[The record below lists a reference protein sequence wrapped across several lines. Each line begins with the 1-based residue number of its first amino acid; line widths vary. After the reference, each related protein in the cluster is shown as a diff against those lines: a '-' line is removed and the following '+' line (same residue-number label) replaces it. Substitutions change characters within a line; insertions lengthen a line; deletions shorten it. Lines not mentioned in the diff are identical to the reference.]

1 MSPAARALRVLW
13 CGEPEFGAGFRAV
26 REALRS
32 AGRLGGGAGD
42 VEVERC
48 PRGDLPRRLGWADV
62 AVPLMA
68 RVDADLLEKWARQGA
83 GGTGSG
89 YPRGVFQF
97 GVGLEGVDA
106 ATASREGIWVA
117 NIPSSAVPRNPNA
130 VSCAEMAML
139 LALACLR
146 RWNAMQA
153 AILDRKSGLP
163 MGSSLLGK
171 RCLVVGF
178 GNIAQEL
185 IPLLEAFGAGI
196 SAVRRSAWVVEDVRQ
211 PSGGLAQRA
220 RAALDGR
227 GVGRDDL
234 LAMAADADVVFLTC
248 VQNEETQGMVDREF
262 LSSCKDGVTIVNV
275 ARGGL
280 LDYDAVKSGLD
291 SGKVGALGLDV
302 QWEEPF
308 DPADYVAR
316 HPSVV
321 LTPHVAG
328 VTELSYSAMGLY
340 MAEKLIRL
348 KDEGAVPSSQE
359 MAR

>member
-1 MSPAARALRVLW
+1 MMGAGRALRVLW

-26 REALRS
+26 RGALRD
-32 AGRLGGGAGD
+32 AGRLGGGAGG

-48 PRGDLPRRLGWADV
+48 ARGDLPRRLGWADV

-68 RVDADLLEKWARQGA
+68 RMDADLLGKWTREGEGGA
-83 GGTGSG
+83 GSG
-89 YPRGVFQF
+89 FPRGVFQF
-97 GVGLEGVDA
+97 GVGLEGVDVDA
-106 ATASREGIWVA
+106 ATREGVWVS
-117 NIPSSAVPRNPNA
+117 NIPSSAVPGNPNA
-130 VSCAEMAML
+130 ASCAEMAML

-146 RWNAMQA
+146 RWNTMQA
-153 AILDRKSGLP
+153 AVRARESGLP
-163 MGSSLLGK
+163 MGDSLLGK

-185 IPLLEAFGAGI
+185 ITRLQAFGAGI
-196 SAVRRSAWVVEDVRQ
+196 SAVRRRAWAAEDGRE
-211 PSGGLAQRA
+211 PSGGVAQRA
-220 RAALDGR
+220 WAALDGR
-227 GVGRDDL
+227 GSGRDDL

-248 VQNEETQGMVDREF
+248 VQNEETQGMVDTEF

-302 QWEEPF
+302 QWHEPF
-308 DPADYVAR
+308 DPEDYIAR
-316 HPSVV
+316 HERVV

-328 VTELSYSAMGLY
+328 VTGLSYSAMGLY

-348 KDEGAVPSSQE
+348 KDEGAAPLSHERVH
-359 MAR
+359 